1 MSKQKTT
8 CWQKWFLWIV
18 KTTVAKSIQKDFYER
33 PLMGELCVETLKIL
47 PLKEAEELF
56 FFFRCVCVCYQ
67 ALNANVSISVYTQP
81 LNIQKTTIIEQLK

>member
-1 MSKQKTT
+1 MSKQRTT

-47 PLKEAEELF
+47 PLFLYTPYFCIHPAIKYSENNNNRTVE
-56 FFFRCVCVCYQ
+56 
-67 ALNANVSISVYTQP
+67 VS
-81 LNIQKTTIIEQLK
+81 LIINTFKLEITHFKPFH